1 MPAMLILAVDTS
13 GSSGGA
19 ALVRN
24 DTVLAERTGSSQE
37 PCASRIF
44 GDVSEVMRA
53 SGAAMGEVDLFAVA
67 AGPGSFTGLR
77 VGLTAAK
84 AWAEVWGKPIAPVSG
99 LEAVAAMAT
108 EPSRVLAPVLDARR
122 GQLYAAQYTRQGDLT
137 DGLERATEDVVLA
150 PGELLD
156 WLAENGGELPLIVTP
171 SPEAALALVS
181 AKGSRSL
188 RLETVSDALAGMIG
202 RLGWRKALRGETVD
216 ALHLSANY
224 VRRSDAEAKWKEP
237 V

>member
-1 MPAMLILAVDTS
+1 MLILAVDTS

-19 ALVRN
+19 ALVRD
-24 DTVLAERTGSSQE
+24 DTVLAERTGSSRE
-37 PCASRIF
+37 PYASRIF
-44 GDVSEVMRA
+44 RDVSEVMRA
-53 SGAAMGEVDLFAVA
+53 GGAAMGEIGLFAVA

-84 AWAEVWGKPIAPVSG
+84 AWAEVWGKPIAPVSA
-99 LEAVAAMAT
+99 LEAVAGLAT

-122 GQLYAAQYTRQGDLT
+122 GQLYAAQYSRQGDRAA
-137 DGLERATEDVVLA
+137 GLVRVTEDVVLS
-150 PGELLD
+150 PGEFLD
-156 WLAENGGELPLIVTP
+156 WLAVSDGEVPLIVTP
-171 SPEAALALVS
+171 SREAAVAVVS

-188 RLETVSDALAGMIG
+188 RLEIVTDALAGMIG

-216 ALHLSANY
+216 ALHLNANY
-224 VRRSDAEAKWKEP
+224 VRRSDAESKWKEP